1 MAKFDPTEFNYEL
14 VGERDGIFHFQKSIE
29 KKELLITDIFEL
41 AFWSKEDTWV
51 IFIET
56 INLKQFLPQILAIE
70 NNKVY
75 LFVGTIKNDFDFRFL
90 MARSSKNAKL
100 LLQLP
105 S

>member
-14 VGERDGIFHFQKSIE
+14 VSQLDGICHFQKTID

-41 AFWSKEDTWV
+41 AFWSKDNTWV

-56 INLKQFLPQILAIE
+56 INLKQFLPEILAIE
-70 NNKVY
+70 NSKVY
-75 LFVGTIKNDFDFRFL
+75 LFVGTIKKEFDFRL
-90 MARSSKNAKL
+90 IMSKISRNPKL